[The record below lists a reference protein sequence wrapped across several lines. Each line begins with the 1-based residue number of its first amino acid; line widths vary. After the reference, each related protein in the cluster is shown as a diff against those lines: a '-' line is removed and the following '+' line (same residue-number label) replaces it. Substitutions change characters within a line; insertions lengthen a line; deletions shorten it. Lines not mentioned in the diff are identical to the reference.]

1 MMGIVVLPAVSWWQ
15 RSCEIKDD
23 LTWIAKNHGTWH
35 TMAYSRELDSEL
47 CASTGFWTKACKGD
61 LTHTFIFSHV
71 QSTAGKFN
79 NEWSHLCPYRRS
91 KATKSGNR
99 HLSLSDKLKHDCFS
113 AGEEEGKLTFS
124 WGRCGEAVGDCQ
136 YLCVLPTPIHVPGE
150 CVRKRS
156 SVLVGILLNM
166 KLANLPLG
174 ELDNHSSR
182 KLWTIF
188 INQAICLFL

>member
-35 TMAYSRELDSEL
+35 TMAYSRELDAEL
-47 CASTGFWTKACKGD
+47 CTSTGFWTKACKGD

-71 QSTAGKFN
+71 QSTAGKFKN
-79 NEWSHLCPYRRS
+79 QWSHLCPYRRS

-113 AGEEEGKLTFS
+113 AGEEEGKHDILMGEV
-124 WGRCGEAVGDCQ
+124 WGGCWRLPIPMCITHPYSCPRWVCQKEKLGVG
-136 YLCVLPTPIHVPGE
+136 GN
-150 CVRKRS
+150 S
-156 SVLVGILLNM
+156 SEYEIS
-166 KLANLPLG
+166 K
-174 ELDNHSSR
+174 SSP
-182 KLWTIF
+182 WWIG
-188 INQAICLFL
+188 